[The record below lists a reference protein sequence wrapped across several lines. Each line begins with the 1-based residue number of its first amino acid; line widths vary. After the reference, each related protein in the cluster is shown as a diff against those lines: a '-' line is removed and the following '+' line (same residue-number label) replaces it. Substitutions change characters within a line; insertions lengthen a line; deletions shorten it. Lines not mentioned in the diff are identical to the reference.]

1 MINFIGNF
9 SVVPSL
15 PEKLEPLREI
25 AYNLY
30 WTWNKDAHELF
41 RRLDKDLW
49 ESTNHNPVMV
59 LGKISQD
66 TLAEVAEDHGF
77 ISHMNRVF
85 LQLNIYLEDATWY
98 QKKYGE
104 AKVPYIAYF
113 SAEFGL
119 TECLQIYSGGL
130 GVLAGDHLKSA
141 SDLGLPL
148 VGIGL
153 CYKEGYFQQYLTSD
167 GWQQEKYQTQDFLN
181 LPMTL
186 VQNDDE
192 TPLKIAL
199 DFPGR
204 QIYFQVWKIQVGRI
218 PLYLLDT
225 DIAENSEDDQNITR
239 ALYGGGKER
248 RIQQEILLGIGGI
261 RTLQAL
267 EINPLVCHMN
277 EGHSAFLALER
288 IRVLMQKGLT
298 FEQAKD
304 IGIFSNIF
312 TTHTPVPAG
321 IDVFGND
328 LVEKYFGKYY
338 REELKISDKEFYY
351 LATLDKNKPPANFNM
366 AHLAMNMA
374 GYVNGVSKLHGVV
387 SRKMW
392 MDGFPKIPFDEIPIE
407 YITNGVHT
415 RSHLSSEMY
424 ELLSRYIGKDFASG
438 SAEPDVWND
447 VDDIPDEELWNTH
460 ERRRER
466 LISFARKRLKK
477 QLIARG
483 ASSSEI
489 AFAKEVLNP
498 SALTIGFARR
508 FATYKRANLI
518 LRDIERLRKI
528 VNSTDKPVQF
538 IIAGKAHPQDE
549 EGKKLIQEIVAVS
562 KQNDFR
568 KRIVFLENYDMN
580 IARYMVE
587 GCDVWLN
594 NPRRPLE
601 ASGTSGM
608 KIIANGGLNFSILD
622 GWWDE
627 AYQIDYGWKIGNGE
641 EYEDTEYQ
649 DQVESRLIYETLE
662 NEIVK
667 TFYDRGEDQLP
678 RRWIYMMKES
688 MKNLGSVFNTNRMVS
703 QYTNKYYM
711 KALERRKFIM
721 ENNWEEGKNYTDWK
735 TNIYKNWDSI
745 KFISISE
752 ENEKNEMQIND
763 TYKIITEI
771 DLGKLTPEDVEVQIY
786 YGKVDDKYDT
796 KANNFAV
803 MNYLKTNEDV
813 NIHMFQG
820 EIKCIATGNFG
831 YTLRILPKHKLLHNP
846 FELNLVHW
854 A

>member
-49 ESTNHNPVMV
+49 ESTNHNPIMV
-59 LGKISQD
+59 LGKISQE
-66 TLAEVAEDHGF
+66 TLAEAAEDHGF

-85 LQLNIYLEDATWY
+85 LQLNIYMEDTTWY
-98 QKKYGE
+98 QKKYGDSK
-104 AKVPYIAYF
+104 APYIAYF

-141 SDLGLPL
+141 SDLGIPL

-167 GWQQEKYQTQDFLN
+167 GWQQERYEMQDFLN

-186 VQNDDE
+186 VQTEDE

-204 QIYFQVWKIQVGRI
+204 QIYFQVWKIQIGRI

-225 DIAENSEDDQNITR
+225 DIPDNSEEDQNITR
-239 ALYGGGKER
+239 TLYGGGKEQ

-267 EINPLVCHMN
+267 NKSPLICHMN

-374 GYVNGVSKLHGVV
+374 GYVNGVSKLHGLV

-392 MDGFPKIPFDEIPIE
+392 MNGFPQIPFDEIPIE

-415 RSHLSSEMY
+415 RSHLSSEMF

-438 SAEPDVWND
+438 TAAPNVWND

-489 AFAKEVLNP
+489 SFAKEVLNP

-508 FATYKRANLI
+508 FATYKRATLI
-518 LRDIERLRKI
+518 LKDIDRLRKI

-538 IIAGKAHPQDE
+538 IFAGKAHPQDE
-549 EGKKLIQEIVAVS
+549 EGKKLIQELVAIS

-594 NPRRPLE
+594 NPTRPLE

-641 EYEDTEYQ
+641 EYEDVEYQ
-649 DQVESRLIYETLE
+649 NQVESRLIYETLE
-662 NEIVK
+662 NEIVT

-688 MKNLGSVFNTNRMVS
+688 MKNLGPVFNTNRMVS
-703 QYTNKYYM
+703 QYTEKYYI
-711 KALERRKFIM
+711 KALERRRFIM
-721 ENNWEEGKNYTDWK
+721 ENNWEEGKNYTKWK
-735 TNIYKNWDSI
+735 TNLFNNWKDI

-752 ENEKNEMQIND
+752 ENEKNEIQVND
-763 TYKIITEI
+763 SYKIVTEI
-771 DLGKLTPEDVEVQIY
+771 DLGKLTPQDVEVQIY

-796 KANNFAV
+796 KANNYEV
-803 MNYLKTNEDV
+803 MKFIKTNEDV
-813 NIHMFQG
+813 NIHMFEG
-820 EIKCIATGNFG
+820 EIKCSATGNFG

-846 FELNLVHW
+846 FELNLIHW